1 MRCPCLEHVRHIE
14 RVAVKR
20 VHLVG
25 REELTVPAT
34 IAVARAAYA
43 IGQLHRR
50 TSWKVCTR
58 RIDVNELGIEIRVL
72 AIGRAEQMNL
82 NRCHHSHVVV
92 EGLGFQYQHL
102 GPCALGQIRRS

>member
-14 RVAVKR
+14 RVDVKR
-20 VHLVG
+20 VHLAE

-43 IGQLHRR
+43 IGQVHRR
-50 TSWKVCTR
+50 TSWKLCTR

-72 AIGRAEQMNL
+72 TIGAL
-82 NRCHHSHVVV
+82 NR
-92 EGLGFQYQHL
+92 
-102 GPCALGQIRRS
+102 